1 LIATTTT
8 KFVSITY
15 RYHISPGHRCQGAE
29 TCQGHPADSQLIG
42 GAAGRLWLWVLLVG
56 GGWVRSCGVLVADL
70 RKYQVSIT
78 GTRAAPCAGPARI
91 SGATYLDIEKET

>member
-1 LIATTTT
+1 M
-8 KFVSITY
+8 SGPSG
-15 RYHISPGHRCQGAE
+15 RQ
-29 TCQGHPADSQLIG
+29 PADRRGCRAFVVVGS
-42 GAAGRLWLWVLLVG
+42 AGRGRRLG
-56 GGWVRSCGVLVADL
+56 SFACGVLVADL

>member
-1 LIATTTT
+1 M
-8 KFVSITY
+8 
-15 RYHISPGHRCQGAE
+15 G
-29 TCQGHPADSQLIG
+29 
-42 GAAGRLWLWVLLVG
+42 G